1 MPFTMPLF
9 PHQGIWFS
17 AVRNRPPYAI
27 ASVDNALLLA
37 ALLQQEGPLR
47 VTDVAERLGVSVS
60 TAHRLLA
67 MLVYRDFAEQLD
79 DRSYRAGRLLRGM
92 AAPDAPVALLREVA
106 LPHLQRL
113 VDQRGETANV
123 AVLIGSDV
131 RFVASVE
138 CDQVLRVGDR
148 TGRTLPA
155 HLASGGKAILA
166 RLPADALA
174 EVVAD
179 LPPGVRLAL
188 EKELRVVRRR
198 NVAVNDQATESGVT
212 AIGVPIP
219 DASGVPRAALSIA
232 LPSVRYVKEALPD
245 WAAALHEAAAL
256 VGRDVARRPARSRG
270 NPAAPSSPSGRGSP
284 PTEMRADP

>member
-1 MPFTMPLF
+1 
-9 PHQGIWFS
+9 
-17 AVRNRPPYAI
+17 
-27 ASVDNALLLA
+27 VD
-37 ALLQQEGPLR
+37 
-47 VTDVAERLGVSVS
+47 
-60 TAHRLLA
+60 
-67 MLVYRDFAEQLD
+67 
-79 DRSYRAGRLLRGM
+79 
-92 AAPDAPVALLREVA
+92 
-106 LPHLQRL
+106 HL
-113 VDQRGETANV
+113 GETANV
-123 AVLIGSDV
+123 AVLVGSDV

-179 LPPGVRLAL
+179 LAPDVRLAL

-232 LPSVRYVKEALPD
+232 LPSVRYVKEALPQ
-245 WAAALHEAAAL
+245 WAAALHGAAAL

-270 NPAAPSSPSGRGSP
+270 NAAAPSSPSGRGSS